1 MWQFSHAYKE
11 RTNSLGEYNMLGY
24 IHKDTTTGCLIPVTT
39 AGPVG
44 GTVEKLEYGCD
55 KNYALPLTETTAGEG
70 YVGIS
75 CECPIYYNPVS
86 GLLTVENI
94 CGNITNADIA
104 ERVSVTNT
112 NTNTTYAVPLIC
124 DCHIYKGVNNTLT
137 FNPAVSQ
144 LTVDNGSICV
154 TRGPNCSLINGDC
167 IATTCVI
174 SNDTNFGTVN
184 ANTVIAPYLCGT
196 ATWATYA
203 DAISDC
209 TVIVKAQCNN
219 ELNMTPNA
227 GCTFWISYRGGT
239 SEVCIGNGTGNG
251 GLGDVYAANFYGS
264 VACARQVCNS
274 MSAGNEANL
283 VYAEMADNDQFR
295 IRVGGGSNDGWAE
308 IATADDG
315 SEPIYVRQYTGVF
328 STVART
334 ATLLNSVGN
343 TDFPGIVDAGNG
355 VRANKNGQPADTV
368 VAGFCTWNYTNGAGY
383 TGGAYVGHYNPNYDG
398 YWGYAIFGFYN
409 KENDT
414 LCPGICVSRTGLL
427 FGRANNCTSGFNGSC
442 YIPTAGEIRYY
453 LQGERAVKASVSG
466 CTLYLCTSSW
476 S

>member
-1 MWQFSHAYKE
+1 
-11 RTNSLGEYNMLGY
+11 MLGY
-24 IHKDTTTGCLIPVTT
+24 IHKDTETGCLIPVTT

-75 CECPIYYNPVS
+75 CECPIYYNPAS
-86 GLLTVENI
+86 GLLTVESI

-104 ERVSVTNT
+104 ECVCVATTSTNVSYNI
-112 NTNTTYAVPLIC
+112 PLIC
-124 DCHIYKGVNNTLT
+124 DNEIYKSASYNLT
-137 FNPAVSQ
+137 YNPALYQ
-144 LTVDNGSICV
+144 LDAFSIIGQCADYFCGVFDNANI
-154 TRGPNCSLINGDC
+154 TNLT
-167 IATTCVI
+167 ATTVTA
-174 SNDTNFGTVN
+174 SYF
-184 ANTVIAPYLCGT
+184 CGT
-196 ATWATYA
+196 ATCATNA
-203 DAISDC
+203 DAISDG
-209 TVIVKAQCNN
+209 TVTVKAQCNN
-219 ELNMTPNA
+219 ELNMIP
-227 GCTFWISYRGGT
+227 GSGDTFWINYRGGPT
-239 SEVCIGNGTGNG
+239 HICFGNGTGNG

-334 ATLLNSVGN
+334 ATLLDGNGN
-343 TDFPGIVDAGNG
+343 TSFPEM
-355 VRANKNGQPADTV
+355 VRADDGFFAYKGSPAANSN
-368 VAGFCTWNYTNGAGY
+368 VAGFCMYSYTPEHGY
-383 TGGAYVGHYNPNYDG
+383 SGGSYIGHCNANFDG
-398 YWGYAIFGFYN
+398 YWGYATFGFYN
-409 KENDT
+409 AENDT
-414 LCPGICVSRTGLL
+414 LCPGICVSRNGQLYS
-427 FGRANNCTSGFNGSC
+427 NCTGYNGFSGSC
-442 YIPTAGEIRYY
+442 AVPTAGDIRNY
-453 LQGERAVKASVSG
+453 LCCEGAIKASVSG
-466 CTLYLCTSSW
+466 CTLYLCSTSW